1 VSENLGIIWTIAAQ
15 KGGEG
20 KSTLVT
26 NIIIYFLLEGL
37 KVALVDADRQGTCKN
52 WSDDRKGN
60 KKLKSVDTFSV
71 YGEKIQ
77 DKLKELRKEY
87 DVVVVDVAGHDSTE
101 MRAALLASKLVII
114 PVLCSQPDLDTMP
127 KMEKIVKDAKKINK
141 NLKTFLLLSRTPT
154 NPRIKEVREAIEF
167 LADFDLKLLKSKIAE
182 RKVFRDA
189 ISKGISVFEVKDKK
203 NKGALEMEKF
213 IKEVVNGI

>member
-1 VSENLGIIWTIAAQ
+1 VSKNLGLIWTIAAQ

-52 WSDDRKGN
+52 WSDDRRGN

-71 YGEKIQ
+71 YGEIQ

-101 MRAALLASKLVII
+101 MRAALLVSKLAII

-127 KMEKIVKDAKKINK
+127 KMENIVKDAKKFNK

-167 LADFDLKLLKSKIAE
+167 LTDFDLKLLKSKIAE

-213 IKEVVNGI
+213 IKEVENGI